1 MDVSGAM
8 VAAGATLNGKNHAD
22 WQNLAK
28 KHPQITKLVL
38 VRGRYVENS

>member
-1 MDVSGAM
+1 M
-8 VAAGATLNGKNHAD
+8 VAASAALNGKKYAD

-38 VRGRYVENS
+38 IRERYVENS

>member
-1 MDVSGAM
+1 MDVPG
-8 VAAGATLNGKNHAD
+8 VIFAAGAALNGKIHAD

-38 VRGRYVENS
+38 IRGRYIENS